1 MTKFKR
7 IVSMF
12 LAVVL
17 VVGLVNLPAKAAE
30 NEVILSISTASG
42 TVNDATTLVLNATG
56 ISGGHNFSEPS
67 AADEGIFYNGQKV
80 TKGWPILSYSGE
92 FFWLALS
99 DYGIGNVKSGDK
111 LKFVGNFDSHDG
123 TYSFKE
129 ETFVFNG
136 TVWEK
141 YVAPT
146 VTPVTLTMAA
156 DRGDIQIYNTPDGAD
171 IITTGVY
178 TPVDAESGIF
188 LNGTKLDDVTLSC
201 YVAAADADGKAH
213 FHITQDGNG
222 WNEATGNVLTIK
234 GTFTKDDI
242 TLSIAEVHTKFN
254 GSNWEAY
261 TPVNATP
268 VTLTM
273 AADRGDIQ
281 IYNTPDG
288 ADIITT
294 GAYTPADAES
304 GIFLNGTKLDDVTLS
319 CYVAAAD
326 AGGKAHFHITQD
338 GNGWNEATGNVL
350 TIKGTFTKDDIILN
364 IAEVST
370 KFNGSTWEV
379 YVNLPEATTPTLY
392 EADCT
397 APNGFYLTS
406 DDTVSHDTEWN
417 LVYSAK
423 AGDENGVWFAGQR
436 TNVYLKKILADRW
449 YVCLGDRGFTA
460 DRGTVVT
467 IKGTFA
473 SASEEV
479 TFNETS
485 YIYDG
490 QRWITGDTLPTITE
504 FTITGMGEYGQ
515 QSNFSRWLFRF
526 TTSEEIAG
534 VAFSTLLGEPQ
545 IQVGEATAN
554 APIYPNETKGLAL
567 IVPFD
572 AVSSTPADGTTITIP
587 AGRIGNYELT
597 KAFTMY
603 YENGTWN
610 EQIDPNDVDAEKV
623 TFSFN
628 VNRDDVL
635 ALSID
640 KIANPAAGTGEPFFA
655 PVGEAKITY
664 NGVKIKNP
672 QMTQYGMYLAVDV
685 MTDGRQKTAKY
696 GDKITI
702 SGIWKYLGDNKF
714 YDFGKVT
721 YRYNGGGSWEVF
733 VPGQDDYEMAK
744 VKIYDIFELTN
755 LSVVTMREGQQFNLA
770 DLKTKTNVGMRFQ
783 VDAVPDDVIFT
794 LSKDVANNVWVN
806 SGYEIKLVPS
816 VNALRIVTMEPG
828 TNGGYDEYIQ
838 ANISNMDFSEPF
850 EIEFAVAD
858 AYKNGT
864 KKVIGRCI
872 YVKINGEEVARWLDK
887 DMDRPLG
894 HYSAAWA
901 GKETTIRSVKY
912 EGYIPVDKNVGVK
925 DFFDATGYAEKTVTP
940 NECTYLGEL
949 KSKNSALK
957 MNVDMTKTTGEFK
970 IALGKKDKTTIWD
983 VEESGY
989 QFWFRPASNQ
999 IFIGYGM
1006 SEYATLVSHE
1016 FSENFVLEVGAK
1028 DVYHEN
1034 GKYYGYMV
1042 YIKIDGKEVTSWVDE
1057 NVKSRKLGTA
1067 IVAYGSADSD
1077 IVLSTLYSTYKLPV
1091 VYDLNGKDKDSTKF
1105 ASAESLVV
1113 LNKPSKITIT
1123 TKKDPTY
1130 TVNYN
1135 GTTHKKETLEE
1146 IEVPNAQI
1154 GVYTYEVKAS
1164 KGDKV
1169 VVHLETKKL
1178 STDKAEVYDI
1188 YDVMKVPSI
1197 TVESGK
1203 EGLVGSTVDEHGRN
1217 RINTAVQ
1224 LKVTIP
1230 ESFNQIRWSMF
1241 SDLSNIWGYNGFI
1254 VKLLNN
1260 KVGIYYTANESKL
1273 AESNC
1278 SLVQPNTT
1286 LYFESGVVKCYEEGN
1301 YKYDRYYVKVGKTL
1315 DSMELVT
1322 WFDSRERGGYGTTIA
1337 AYGMDVPNSFTISSV
1352 GSVKTMTDVSTQTN
1366 KEKLATYETFDTT
1379 NYAVYYPES
1388 VSTNASATIKLYTKD
1403 GAALKSLTVAGRNVI
1418 ADVKQSEDGCYTYT
1432 IQKVTADVKFSY
1444 VIQ

>member
-30 NEVILSISTASG
+30 NEVILSISTASGTANDATTLVLNATGISGGHNFSESGTADEGIFYNGQKVTKGWPILSYGGEFFWLALSDYGITNVQSGDKIKIVGNFVSHDGTYNFKEATFVFNGTKWTQEVTLSISTASG

-80 TKGWPILSYSGE
+80 TKGWPILSYGGE

-171 IITTGVY
+171 IITTG
-178 TPVDAESGIF
+178 
-188 LNGTKLDDVTLSC
+188 
-201 YVAAADADGKAH
+201 
-213 FHITQDGNG
+213 
-222 WNEATGNVLTIK
+222 
-234 GTFTKDDI
+234 
-242 TLSIAEVHTKFN
+242 
-254 GSNWEAY
+254 AY
-261 TPVNATP
+261 TPV
-268 VTLTM
+268 
-273 AADRGDIQ
+273 
-281 IYNTPDG
+281 
-288 ADIITT
+288 
-294 GAYTPADAES
+294 DAES

-423 AGDENGVWFAGQR
+423 AGDENGVWFAGQQ

-515 QSNFSRWLFRF
+515 QSNLSRWLFRF

-534 VAFSTLLGEPQ
+534 AAFSTLLGEPQ

-770 DLKTKTNVGMRFQ
+770 DLKKKTNVGMRFQ

-901 GKETTIRSVKY
+901 GKETTISSVKY

>member
-42 TVNDATTLVLNATG
+42 TVNDATTLVLNATGISGGHNFSEPSAADEGIFYNGQKVTKGWPILSYGGEFFWLALSDYGITNVQSGDKIKIVGNFVSHDGTYNFKEATFVFNGTKWTQEVTLSISTASNAQNTDTTLVLDATG

-201 YVAAADADGKAH
+201 YVAAADA
-213 FHITQDGNG
+213 
-222 WNEATGNVLTIK
+222 
-234 GTFTKDDI
+234 
-242 TLSIAEVHTKFN
+242 
-254 GSNWEAY
+254 
-261 TPVNATP
+261 
-268 VTLTM
+268 
-273 AADRGDIQ
+273 
-281 IYNTPDG
+281 
-288 ADIITT
+288 
-294 GAYTPADAES
+294 
-304 GIFLNGTKLDDVTLS
+304 
-319 CYVAAAD
+319 
-326 AGGKAHFHITQD
+326 GGKAHFHITQD

-423 AGDENGVWFAGQR
+423 AGDENGVWFAGQQ

-655 PVGEAKITY
+655 PVGKAKITY

-770 DLKTKTNVGMRFQ
+770 DLKKKTNVGMRFQ

-828 TNGGYDEYIQ
+828 TNGRYDEYIQ

-1260 KVGIYYTANESKL
+1260 KVGIYYTVNESKL